1 MPGDKQRIGRSFARH
16 FARYDKAAIVQN
28 DMAARLD
35 ASLECRIPADAPTVK
50 RALEIGIGTGFL
62 TRRLTARFPH
72 AEWWFNDL
80 TPAAFDWIPAGLRH
94 AVPLE
99 GDAEALPYPDGL
111 DLIAS
116 ASALQWFDDLPAFF
130 RKAHTVLN
138 RGGLLAIATFGQR
151 NLHELTTLTGGGTP
165 ALPYPTLEEL
175 CHLAE
180 EAGFSLLHSE
190 EWLHT
195 LLFPTARDVL
205 EHLRSTGVNG
215 QSTGQ
220 ISTPARLR
228 AFHEA
233 YARAFATPEGQ
244 LPLTYHPLI
253 LLAQVNTPRF

>member
-1 MPGDKQRIGRSFARH
+1 MTGDKQRIGRSFARH
-16 FARYDKAAIVQN
+16 FAQYDKAAVVQS

-35 ASLECRIPADAPTVK
+35 AALERWIPTNAPSVR

-62 TRRLTARFPH
+62 TRRLTTRFPH

-130 RKAHTVLN
+130 RKAHSVLN
-138 RGGLLAIATFGQR
+138 PGGILAIATFGQQ
-151 NLHELTTLTGGGTP
+151 NLHELATLTGSTP
-165 ALPYPTLEEL
+165 LPYTSREKLG
-175 CHLAE
+175 HLAE
-180 EAGFSLLHSE
+180 EDGFSLLHSE

-195 LLFPTARDVL
+195 LHFSTARDVL
-205 EHLRSTGVNG
+205 AHLRSTGVNG

-228 AFHEA
+228 TFHEA
-233 YARAFATPEGQ
+233 YTRAFATPEGK
-244 LPLTYHPLI
+244 LPLTYHPLL
-253 LLAQVNTPRF
+253 LLAQANTP